1 MDSVLQSWPQWGSW
15 LLLTLAAA
23 VLGAAGTRVSDAAVS
38 GIGQL
43 FGRARVEVY
52 YIPLP
57 VRNILIA
64 EKRQVAT
71 IRRTL
76 RRCRGLCILTGMPG
90 IGKSQAA
97 VQYAHRHRR
106 RYQIVWWINAS
117 SAEDVV
123 SGFGQLAGA
132 TRLVQPDDP
141 RTPVALANDVKT
153 WLEGRRRWLLIF
165 DNARHTDVLLSLMP
179 RSVPRTGH
187 VIITSNNPVWE
198 DHQNSVVEATVPSL
212 QEGSAYLINRTRN
225 PDLDGARM
233 VASELGCLP
242 LALDQAA
249 SYIRVTH
256 IPYWDYLEHLKQSA
270 RHLMERSAVLSASHY
285 SVIHSLDTALQGAAA
300 ISHDASAVLGTASYL
315 DNSAVP
321 LPLLREATNL
331 DARRFSEA
339 IAALTR
345 YSLISMASGKDV
357 ISVHYLVQTLI
368 RESQPEERAQQL
380 LAALLSALVRRFPE
394 RPWDVSVWPRAAPIF
409 SHILAASQHGRR
421 LGMRSEEMGDA
432 AHACGRFAWSIGE
445 LPVAGELF
453 VAASGIYLDS
463 SGHDLRRKAAA
474 ALNDQAVVLS
484 DYGRPREALRLH
496 GRARAISQQTD
507 GPESAVYAW
516 ATTGAACVLRD
527 LGHPQLAIN
536 LIEESMA
543 IYASM
548 SPPHPDLWWSRSGRA
563 GARADLEDYPSAIAE
578 FLAVLAERQDALG
591 AQHPEVARSHHALAW
606 AYYGAGRYQ
615 ESRDAFMSAVRARE
629 MSLGHV
635 HLHTARSW
643 TGLALAEQALG
654 DEAASV
660 PLLKSSI
667 ALQSRLLDEHHL
679 DLAWTRLGL
688 GRLTALREDRESAR
702 ALLQAASKAAVA
714 APGRTTLLRREIG
727 TATGSLGDGQLEH

>member
-1 MDSVLQSWPQWGSW
+1 MESILQSWPEWGSW
-15 LLLTLAAA
+15 VLLTLGAA

-71 IRRTL
+71 IRRTV
-76 RRCRGLCILTGMPG
+76 RRCAGLCILTGMPG

-132 TRLVQPDDP
+132 ARLVQPDDP

-179 RSVPRTGH
+179 RRVRTGH
-187 VIITSNNPVWE
+187 IIITSNNPVWD
-198 DHQNSVVEATVPSL
+198 DHQKSVVEAAVPSL
-212 QEGSAYLINRTRN
+212 QEGSAYLVDRTKNR
-225 PDLDGARM
+225 DLDGARM

-256 IPYWDYLEHLKQSA
+256 IPYRDYLEHLQQSA
-270 RHLMERSAVLSASHY
+270 RHLMERSAILSASHY
-285 SVIHSLDTALQGAAA
+285 SVIHSLDAAIQGAAA
-300 ISHDASAVLGTASYL
+300 ISRDAPAVLGTASYL

-321 LPLLREATNL
+321 LQLLREATNL
-331 DARRFSEA
+331 DALRFSEA
-339 IAALTR
+339 VAALNR
-345 YSLISMASGKDV
+345 YSLISMARGEDV
-357 ISVHYLVQTLI
+357 ISVHYLIQTLT
-368 RESQPEERAQQL
+368 RESQPEERGQQL
-380 LAALLSALVRRFPE
+380 LAALLGVLVRRFPE
-394 RPWDVSVWPRAAPIF
+394 RPWDVTVWPRAAPIF
-409 SHILAASQHGRR
+409 SHMLAASQHGRR

-445 LPVAGELF
+445 LPVADELF
-453 VAASGIYLDS
+453 VAASDIYLDA
-463 SGHDLRRKAAA
+463 SGRDLGRKAAA

-496 GRARAISQQTD
+496 ARARAISRQLD

-516 ATTGAACVLRD
+516 ATTGAACALRD
-527 LGHPQLAIN
+527 LGHPQLAID
-536 LIEESMA
+536 LFDESTA
-543 IYASM
+543 IYTAM
-548 SPPHPDLWWSRSGRA
+548 SPPHPDLWWARSGRA
-563 GARADLEDYPSAIAE
+563 GARADLEDYPAAVAE
-578 FLAVLAERQDALG
+578 HSAVLADRRAALG
-591 AQHPEVARSHHALAW
+591 EQHPEVARSHHSVAW
-606 AYYGAGRYQ
+606 AYYGDGRYHD
-615 ESRDAFMSAVRARE
+615 SREAFVSAVRARE
-629 MSLGHV
+629 MSLGHG

-643 TGLALAEQALG
+643 TGLAIAEQALG
-654 DEAASV
+654 DSAAAV
-660 PLLKSSI
+660 PLLESAV
-667 ALQSRLLDEHHL
+667 ALQTRMLDDHHL

-688 GRLTALREDRESAR
+688 ARLAMSREERDSAR
-702 ALLQAASKAAVA
+702 ALLHAASRTAAA
-714 APGRTTLLRREIG
+714 APGRTALLRRDIAAAMGALEG
-727 TATGSLGDGQLEH
+727 GQLEH